1 MAALPEIRTAGG
13 TDERPDRLR
22 GHPPASAAVN
32 PGAAGGLARVTIAA
46 PSRRVDVALPDTVPV
61 AELLPAL
68 LRSAGEGLADDGQ
81 QHGGWVLR
89 TTEGAVVDPAR
100 SLAAQELRDGEV
112 LHLVPRRVEWPELD
126 YDDVVDA
133 IARDARRESRSWGSA
148 ATRRTGLAVVP
159 VAVLAVL
166 GLVLASGP
174 SWTAPG
180 GVALALAALLLLG
193 GVTVA
198 RALGDAGAGM
208 VLAVSALPAA
218 ALGGLLVL
226 QGGQSLGDLQPAQW
240 LLAAAVLLAA
250 ALLGYVGVADRTH
263 WCVAAVVVAVLVAGV
278 AGAAALTPLDGRGA
292 AALLVALVVVLTPAV
307 PLLSIRIGKLP
318 LPALPTTAE
327 DLLADAPQVP
337 RPRVQARVRR
347 TDELLTGMLGGGAL
361 LTAAG
366 SVELVHGGVDEA
378 GVAPVL
384 LAGLVAAASLLRA
397 RLFPAVRHRVPLLLA
412 GVAGLLAV
420 VAAVTDAEPSA
431 RLAIGVP
438 VLVVAAALA
447 FAAGLAYQQRL
458 PSPYLGRLGDVLDVL
473 VVMAVLPAA
482 FVVVG
487 LFGYVR
493 GIAG

>member
-1 MAALPEIRTAGG
+1 MTAGV
-13 TDERPDRLR
+13 T
-22 GHPPASAAVN
+22 
-32 PGAAGGLARVTIAA
+32 GGLARVTIAA
-46 PSRRVDVALPDTVPV
+46 PTRRVDVALPEAVPV
-61 AELLPAL
+61 AELLPAV

-89 TTEGAVVDPAR
+89 TAEGTLVDPAR

-148 ATRRTGLAVVP
+148 ATRRAGLAVVP
-159 VAVLAVL
+159 VAVLAA
-166 GLVLASGP
+166 LVLVLTAGP

-193 GVTVA
+193 GVAVA

-226 QGGQSLGDLQPAQW
+226 QGDQPLTGLQPAQW
-240 LLAAAVLLAA
+240 LLAAAVLLVA

-263 WCVAAVVVAVLVAGV
+263 WCVAAVVVALLVAVV
-278 AGAAALTPLDGRGA
+278 AGTAALTPVDGRGA

-307 PLLSIRIGKLP
+307 PLLSIRLGKLP

-347 TDELLTGMLGGGAL
+347 TDELLTGMLGGGAV

-366 SVELVHGGVDEA
+366 SVLLVRGGVDDA
-378 GVAPVL
+378 GVAPVV
-384 LAGLVAAASLLRA
+384 LAGLVAAAGLLRA
-397 RLFPAVRHRVPLLLA
+397 RLFPAVRHRVPQL
-412 GVAGLLAV
+412 VAGAVGLVAV
-420 VAAVTDAEPSA
+420 VAAVTDAEPSL
-431 RLAIGVP
+431 RLAVGVP
-438 VLVVAAALA
+438 VLVAVAGLAL
-447 FAAGLAYQQRL
+447 AAGLAYQRRP
-458 PSPYLGRLGDVLDVL
+458 PSPWLGRLADVLDVL
-473 VVMAVLPAA
+473 VVMAVLPVA

-487 LFGYVR
+487 LYGYVR

>member
-1 MAALPEIRTAGG
+1 VTSG
-13 TDERPDRLR
+13 
-22 GHPPASAAVN
+22 V
-32 PGAAGGLARVTIAA
+32 AGGLARVTVAA
-46 PSRRVDVALPDTVPV
+46 PTRRVDVALPDAVPV

-68 LRSAGEGLADDGQ
+68 LRSAGEGHADDGQ
-81 QHGGWVLR
+81 THGGWVLR
-89 TTEGAVVDPAR
+89 RADGGLVDPAR

-148 ATRRTGLAVVP
+148 ATRRAGLAVVP
-159 VAVLAVL
+159 VAVLAAL
-166 GLVLASGP
+166 ALVLTAGP

-180 GVALALAALLLLG
+180 GVALALAGLLLLAG
-193 GVTVA
+193 MTVA

-226 QGGQSLGDLQPAQW
+226 QGDRPLAELQPAQG
-240 LLAAAVLLAA
+240 LLAAAVLLVV

-263 WCVAAVVVAVLVAGV
+263 WCVAGVVVAVVVGVVAGI
-278 AGAAALTPLDGRGA
+278 AAVSPVDARGA
-292 AALLVALVVVLTPAV
+292 AALLVALVVVGTPAV
-307 PLLSIRIGKLP
+307 PLLSIRMGKLP

-327 DLLADAPQVP
+327 DLLADTPQLP

-347 TDELLTGMLGGGAL
+347 TDELLTGMLGGGAV

-366 SVELVHGGVDEA
+366 SVLLVRGGLDQA
-378 GVAPVL
+378 GVAPVV
-384 LAGLVAAASLLRA
+384 LAALAAAASLLRA
-397 RLFPAVRHRVPLLLA
+397 RLFPAVRHRVPQLLA
-412 GVAGLLAV
+412 GVVGLLATV
-420 VAAVTDAEPSA
+420 VAVTDAEPSL
-431 RLAIGVP
+431 RLAVGVP
-438 VLVVAAALA
+438 VLVLAAALSLA
-447 FAAGLAYQQRL
+447 GGLAYQQRP
-458 PSPYLGRLGDVLDVL
+458 PSPYLGRLADVLDVL
-473 VVMAVLPAA
+473 VVMAVLPVA

-487 LFGYVR
+487 LYGYVR